1 MKRFALC
8 AVLLLA
14 ACSTNTIPL
23 VVELPL
29 PEPLIL
35 PTISHEELD
44 HVDDDVYTRL
54 VIIFRMLKERNKTL
68 RNIILTTH
76 E

>member
-1 MKRFALC
+1 MKALILTLALLTGC
-8 AVLLLA
+8 ATT
-14 ACSTNTIPL
+14 SIP
-23 VVELPL
+23 VIVELPL
-29 PEPLIL
+29 PEPLVLPKIL
-35 PTISHEELD
+35 AEEME
-44 HVDDDVYTRL
+44 HVEDDVYTRL

>member
-1 MKRFALC
+1 MKSLILTLALLTGC
-8 AVLLLA
+8 ATA
-14 ACSTNTIPL
+14 SIPV

-29 PEPLIL
+29 PEPLVL
-35 PTISHEELD
+35 PKISAEELD
-44 HVDDDVYTRL
+44 HVEDDVYTRL

-68 RNIILTTH
+68 RAIIETTH